1 MTQLTEHFSLEEL
14 TFSQAAARRGLS
26 NQPGPDELGR
36 LKRTAEGMEQVRDL
50 LGVPINVSSG
60 YRSKAVNAIIGGV
73 ETSQHV
79 RGEAVDF
86 TARRFGSVAET
97 VAKIAASDIAFD
109 QLINE
114 YGQWVHISFINPAER
129 GRSSRRQVLKIG

>member
-14 TFSQAAARRGLS
+14 TFSQSAARRGLT
-26 NQPGPDELGR
+26 NQPGPEELKR
-36 LKRTAEGMEQVRDL
+36 LQRTAEGMEDVRTA
-50 LGVPINVSSG
+50 LGVPITISSG
-60 YRSKAVNAIIGGV
+60 YRSKAVNALIGGV

-86 TARRFGSVAET
+86 NARRFGTVAEI
-97 VAKIAASDIAFD
+97 VATIAKSDIPFD

-114 YGQWVHISFINPAER
+114 YGQWVHISFIDPAER
-129 GRSSRRQVLKIG
+129 GRKPRRQVLKIG